1 MTRRK
6 STPVLD
12 VSGVQVYEDDTEKED
27 NQEDKE
33 EKDEKVVTG
42 RMMFVSNVN
51 SDFYENAKFFKI
63 FASNESP
70 GDGYEVVIVK
80 RNTSANYERRNLN
93 SILTFL
99 KH

>member
-6 STPVLD
+6 SSPVLD
-12 VSGVQVYEDDTEKED
+12 VSGVQVYEDDIEKDD
-27 NQEDKE
+27 NHEDKE
-33 EKDEKVVTG
+33 EEGGKVVTG

-80 RNTSANYERRNLN
+80 RNKSANCKRRNVN
-93 SILTFL
+93 SIFRFIRN
-99 KH
+99 